1 MISELFSLSDG
12 YIGYSATGGNRK
24 FRNWIPSTW
33 RKIDKNDKCLITSF
47 ERCQVRPM
55 NFVNWLCDVLNI
67 LMIIAG
73 HVFGLAYCVL
83 LFVMS
88 VLHPSVF
95 SQSVTLSFSIEY
107 SSNSNELWI
116 LFQPVLK
123 YRYIWVRAIQLCH
136 NFLTLI
142 FHMTLDIGFSIPY
155 FTFRLVS
162 KTLFVIFLKI
172 NK

>member
-1 MISELFSLSDG
+1 MISKLFSLSDG

-24 FRNWIPSTW
+24 IRNWIPSTW

-47 ERCQVRPM
+47 ERCKVRPM

-67 LMIIAG
+67 FMIIPG
-73 HVFGLAYCVL
+73 RVYGPAYGVL
-83 LFVMS
+83 VFVMS

-95 SQSVTLSFSIEY
+95 SLSVTLSFSIEC
-107 SSNSNELWI
+107 SSNLNELWI
-116 LFQPVLK
+116 LFQSDLK
-123 YRYIWVRAIQLCH
+123 YRYKLVRAIQLCH

-142 FHMTLDIGFSIPY
+142 FQMTLDIGFSIPY

-162 KTLFVIFLKI
+162 KTLFMIFF
-172 NK
+172 